1 MYIGYNK
8 KLEDGEVALKGC
20 WMKKADF
27 LSAKALM
34 Y

>member
-1 MYIGYNK
+1 MYIGYNN
-8 KLEDGEVALKGC
+8 KLEDGEVTLKGC

-27 LSAKALM
+27 LNAKALM